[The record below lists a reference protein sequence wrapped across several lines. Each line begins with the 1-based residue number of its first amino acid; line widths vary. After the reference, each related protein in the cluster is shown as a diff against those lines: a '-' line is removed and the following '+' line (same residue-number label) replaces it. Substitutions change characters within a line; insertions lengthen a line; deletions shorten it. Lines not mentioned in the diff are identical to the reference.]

1 MPFEGETKEWIHFL
15 ATKLGMETNGQA
27 AGIYLHDEISGD
39 LSVNWGTLKADDRK
53 LSMIIN
59 YRYPVTKEYAD
70 CAPAFDA
77 LFAEAGFVKEKEL
90 HKEKL
95 YISADSELVRIL
107 LKVYKEHTGMD
118 GKPLCIGGGTY
129 AKCLPN
135 ILAFGP
141 IFPGDEV
148 WEHKPDEFIE
158 IPKLMK
164 NAQIIASAMYEMAK

>member
-1 MPFEGETKEWIHFL
+1 
-15 ATKLGMETNGQA
+15 METNGKS
-27 AGIYLHDEISGD
+27 AGIYLHDEVSGD
-39 LSVNWGTLKADDRK
+39 LSLNWGTLKADECK

-59 YRYPVTKEYAD
+59 YRYPVTKSYSE
-70 CAPAFDA
+70 CAPALDT

-95 YISADSELVRIL
+95 YIPADSELVKIL
-107 LKVYKEHTGMD
+107 LKVYKDHTGIE
-118 GKPLCIGGGTY
+118 GKPICIGGGTY

-148 WEHKPDEFIE
+148 REHKPDEFIE

-164 NAQIIASAMYEMAK
+164 NAQIMASAMYEMAK